1 VHAAAG
7 GLGAFL
13 CQWAAALGSRV
24 LGTVSTDEK
33 ARVARAH
40 GCDVAIVAR
49 DGRFAEAVRGA
60 TGGRGAD
67 VVYDGLGRDAVE
79 ENLSAVAACG
89 HWVSYGQA
97 SGPLDPVAPERLAE
111 KSLTWSRP
119 VVFHYTATREAL
131 GDVAG
136 RTLDAARRGVLRVEL
151 RHRYPLAEAAEAHRA
166 LEARRTV
173 GPVVLLP

>member
-1 VHAAAG
+1 V
-7 GLGAFL
+7 
-13 CQWAAALGSRV
+13 
-24 LGTVSTDEK
+24 
-33 ARVARAH
+33 
-40 GCDVAIVAR
+40 R
-49 DGRFAEAVRGA
+49 DA

-79 ENLSAVAACG
+79 ENLAAVAVCG

-97 SGPLDPVAPERLAE
+97 SGPLDPVAPERLGE

-119 VVFHYTATREAL
+119 VIFHYTATREAL
-131 GDVAG
+131 LEVAA
-136 RTLDAARRGVLRVEL
+136 RTLDAARRGVLRVEV

-166 LEARRTV
+166 LEGRRTV